1 VPTVLDCHTFS
12 LDLPGGRLLFSKL
25 TAIWPRNDED
35 TSLAEVFHS
44 SGFDPSM
51 LTWGKRKFD
60 LWLDVLQLTAK
71 VGLLRRVMESLAENL
86 APELHTVL
94 SQLPEVD
101 IALVKVGA
109 PPDANPFDGRLLPQ
123 RRPFLDRNQ
132 IRSSLAD
139 LASKDGARVLIVD
152 GPSGSGRS
160 HIWFLITHGCVRLGL
175 APNSAV
181 RIQPSQVA
189 VGGHAWGPLDLMKEV
204 AQRFEWKEP
213 EFDPQA
219 QPDTHVR
226 MLALWFKTNAAKI
239 DRPRWLVIDDV
250 SSLYM
255 TESGQRMAAEIANA
269 AATSEAGELRIVLLG
284 YNGELASDAD
294 NVVARENIV
303 YLDADALKA
312 YFKDLAASV
321 GEDLNGDAVELL
333 VSQAAGQPP
342 YAVPLPFREIG
353 AGIGRV
359 ANKYLQTVGV
369 T

>member
-1 VPTVLDCHTFS
+1 
-12 LDLPGGRLLFSKL
+12 
-25 TAIWPRNDED
+25 
-35 TSLAEVFHS
+35 
-44 SGFDPSM
+44 
-51 LTWGKRKFD
+51 
-60 LWLDVLQLTAK
+60 
-71 VGLLRRVMESLAENL
+71 
-86 APELHTVL
+86 
-94 SQLPEVD
+94 
-101 IALVKVGA
+101 
-109 PPDANPFDGRLLPQ
+109 
-123 RRPFLDRNQ
+123 
-132 IRSSLAD
+132 
-139 LASKDGARVLIVD
+139 
-152 GPSGSGRS
+152 
-160 HIWFLITHGCVRLGL
+160 
-175 APNSAV
+175 
-181 RIQPSQVA
+181 
-189 VGGHAWGPLDLMKEV
+189 
-204 AQRFEWKEP
+204 
-213 EFDPQA
+213 
-219 QPDTHVR
+219 
-226 MLALWFKTNAAKI
+226 
-239 DRPRWLVIDDV
+239 
-250 SSLYM
+250 M